1 MSEINTHLGKTSQYK
16 STYDKSLLVREARQN
31 NRTYLGISDDN
42 LPFVGYD
49 IWNAYEV
56 STLLESGLPI
66 SVIAKVTYSS
76 DSKYIVESKS
86 IKLYFNSFNMEKRG
100 GIDSKLKAMKFI
112 EETASADLSELL
124 ETNVEV
130 TCFHTYEYESMDHN
144 NKYLILEEIV
154 DFNFPSKILYY
165 SETPSLLKIE
175 KEANKA
181 VVQRYRSSLLKSNCK
196 VTSQPDWGDVF
207 IHCKSNKIIDKESL
221 LSYIVSFRDEC
232 HFHEEIC
239 EAIYKRL
246 LDTYQPEELLV
257 YCYYVRRGG
266 IDINPI
272 RASSVDLINVDV
284 IDPTAPF
291 LRTGRQ

>member
-1 MSEINTHLGKTSQYK
+1 
-16 STYDKSLLVREARQN
+16 
-31 NRTYLGISDDN
+31 
-42 LPFVGYD
+42 
-49 IWNAYEV
+49 
-56 STLLESGLPI
+56 
-66 SVIAKVTYSS
+66 
-76 DSKYIVESKS
+76 
-86 IKLYFNSFNMEKRG
+86 MEKRG

-284 IDPTAPF
+284 IDPAAPF